1 MELLQ
6 SGSSGGREWK
16 RKQHTCVCRHMCM
29 HSPQGG
35 RAEGAESET
44 AAVSLSQ
51 HHGGVPWAQVVGTL
65 MTVSWA
71 LGSVCPR

>member
-6 SGSSGGREWK
+6 SGFSGVEESGKENSTR
-16 RKQHTCVCRHMCM
+16 VCRHMCM

-35 RAEGAESET
+35 RVEGAESEM
-44 AAVSLSQ
+44 AAVSQSQ
-51 HHGGVPWAQVVGTL
+51 HHGGVPWAQVVRTL